1 MNNKRVLALILMVAV
16 MLMGAGYA
24 MWTEELNVNTT
35 VTSGELDISFQEAE
49 VTTTCKYTESS
60 ATISPDGNTLA
71 LEASQLY
78 PTASIGYSVQLKNDG
93 TVGALVDENG
103 FKYDMVIQ
111 RDFATEQDFNGMTYQ
126 ELKDALSDRG
136 IELNYDKLANPDF
149 GDNKV
154 LEPEHFKEITLS
166 ISMREDATP
175 LEGDI
180 QIFIKPQFKQHT
192 N

>member
-35 VTSGELDISFQEAE
+35 VTSGEFDISFQEAE
-49 VTTTCKYTESS
+49 VTTPCKYTESS
-60 ATISPDGNTLA
+60 ATISPDGNTLT

-78 PTASIGYSVQLKNDG
+78 PTASIGYSVKLKNDG